1 MKQLLYVNL
10 LITSIVSSIGLYSV
24 LDANKRLIQ
33 QIRIDFAGHVQIKT
47 IISKSVKKI
56 GKTNNTK

>member
-24 LDANKRLIQ
+24 LDANKRHIQ
-33 QIRIDFAGHVQIKT
+33 QIRIDFARHVQIKT

-56 GKTNNTK
+56 G